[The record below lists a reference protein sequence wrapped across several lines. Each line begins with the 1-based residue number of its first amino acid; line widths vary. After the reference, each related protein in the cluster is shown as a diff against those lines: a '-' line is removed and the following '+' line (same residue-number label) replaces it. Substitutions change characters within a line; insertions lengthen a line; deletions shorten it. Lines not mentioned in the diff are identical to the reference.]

1 MHFMPQLNK
10 FTFLKRAILVV
21 APFILIS
28 ACEKPTDDLGFNQVI
43 GSTINADTLHLP
55 LISYTTEIDSI
66 LVAAAYSFQTGAL
79 NGYSPTRLMGINNST
94 YFGQS
99 KAIMLAEVL
108 PLQVNPDFGESPVID
123 SVSLYLRITG
133 AYGDT
138 TQAMNIEVH
147 EFAEN
152 LSKDSLFFSNFKA
165 TLGDKIG
172 ELNNFYPKPKTVSQF
187 EGQAAVPLVRIPL
200 NTDYFQ
206 TRFADVG
213 DGSFDG
219 FSSFSKFLDY
229 FKGLQ
234 VSATNGAAI
243 LTFNLESNFSAL
255 RIHYHNT
262 EDTTAIELD
271 FDPDRG
277 LVPIT
282 FSVFEHD
289 YAMGLIDFNS
299 TDTVNGDDQTYIQAM
314 GGVATALKFNRTKLD
329 SLSQQGFVINR
340 ALLEVSTAIGT
351 GESVA
356 PSSRLEIRELV
367 GKGLGARSIDFQDDR
382 GGGQLR
388 LGVFRDNRYTF
399 DLTQEIFDILNTGQF
414 RTLALVPSSR
424 TTSANR
430 TILQGG
436 SSPLER
442 AKLIVYYT
450 QP

>member
-1 MHFMPQLNK
+1 
-10 FTFLKRAILVV
+10 
-21 APFILIS
+21 
-28 ACEKPTDDLGFNQVI
+28 
-43 GSTINADTLHLP
+43 
-55 LISYTTEIDSI
+55 
-66 LVAAAYSFQTGAL
+66 
-79 NGYSPTRLMGINNST
+79 
-94 YFGQS
+94 
-99 KAIMLAEVL
+99 
-108 PLQVNPDFGESPVID
+108 
-123 SVSLYLRITG
+123 
-133 AYGDT
+133 
-138 TQAMNIEVH
+138 
-147 EFAEN
+147 
-152 LSKDSLFFSNFKA
+152 
-165 TLGDKIG
+165 
-172 ELNNFYPKPKTVSQF
+172 
-187 EGQAAVPLVRIPL
+187 
-200 NTDYFQ
+200 
-206 TRFADVG
+206 
-213 DGSFDG
+213 
-219 FSSFSKFLDY
+219 
-229 FKGLQ
+229 
-234 VSATNGAAI
+234 
-243 LTFNLESNFSAL
+243 
-255 RIHYHNT
+255 
-262 EDTTAIELD
+262 
-271 FDPDRG
+271 
-277 LVPIT
+277 
-282 FSVFEHD
+282 
-289 YAMGLIDFNS
+289 MGLIDFNS